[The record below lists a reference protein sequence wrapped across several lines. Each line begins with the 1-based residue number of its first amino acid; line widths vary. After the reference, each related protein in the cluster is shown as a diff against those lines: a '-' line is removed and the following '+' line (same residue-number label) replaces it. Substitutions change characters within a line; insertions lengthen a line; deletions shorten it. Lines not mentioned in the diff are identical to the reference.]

1 MPRLTSGDG
10 TELFYKDWGAGRP
23 IVFSHAWPLS
33 ADVWDPQLV
42 WFASRGFRAIA
53 HDRRGHGR
61 SSQGWTGHT
70 MDAYAAD
77 LAGLLER
84 LDLRD
89 VVLVGHSAG
98 GGEVVRYLARHGEDR
113 VAAVVLVG
121 AVVPGLLETPSNPGG
136 VSGAVFDRLRE
147 EILRD
152 RAELFRELAVAFF
165 GADRLGSKVS
175 EGLLQSFWLW
185 AMQAGT
191 GALHDGIAAFAETD
205 FSSDLAA
212 VSVPTLVIHADDD
225 RIAPISVSALR
236 AIRLLG
242 NSTLSIYPGASH
254 GLPLTHANRLNQ
266 DVLDF
271 IGP

>member
-1 MPRLTSGDG
+1 MPRFISGDG
-10 TELFYKDWGAGRP
+10 TELFYKDWGGGRP

-33 ADVWDPQLV
+33 SDAWDPQLV

-61 SSQGWTGHT
+61 SSQGWANHT
-70 MDAYAAD
+70 MDAYAGD
-77 LAGLLER
+77 LAGLLEH

-89 VVLVGHSAG
+89 VVLIGHSAG
-98 GGEVVRYLARHGEDR
+98 GGEVIRYLARHGEDR
-113 VAAVVLVG
+113 VSAVVLVG

-136 VSGAVFDRLRE
+136 VSRAVFDRLRE
-147 EILRD
+147 EVIRD

-165 GADRLGSKVS
+165 GADRRDSTVSK
-175 EGLLQSFWLW
+175 GLLEAFWLW

-191 GALHDGIAAFAETD
+191 GALHDGIGAFAETD

-212 VSVPTLVIHADDD
+212 VTLPTLVVHADDD

-236 AIRLLG
+236 AVRLLG
-242 NSTLSIYPGASH
+242 NPTLSIYPGASH
-254 GLPLTHANRLNQ
+254 GLPMTHASQLNQ
-266 DVLDF
+266 DVLEF
-271 IGP
+271 IGS

>member
-1 MPRLTSGDG
+1 MPRWMSEDG

-33 ADVWDPQLV
+33 SDAWDPQLV

-61 SSQGWTGHT
+61 SSQGWAGHT
-70 MDAYAAD
+70 MDAYPAD
-77 LAGLLER
+77 LAGLLGF

-89 VVLVGHSAG
+89 VVLIGHSAG
-98 GGEVVRYLARHGEDR
+98 GGEVIRYLAQHGEDR
-113 VAAVVLVG
+113 ISAVVLVG

-136 VSGAVFDRLRE
+136 VSRAVFDRLRE
-147 EILRD
+147 ELIRD
-152 RAELFRELAVAFF
+152 RAELFRELSLAFF
-165 GADRLGSKVS
+165 SANRRGSRVS
-175 EGLLQSFWLW
+175 RGLLQAFWHW

-191 GALHDGIAAFAETD
+191 KALLDGITAFSETE
-205 FSSDLAA
+205 FSRDLAN
-212 VSVPTLVIHADDD
+212 VGLPTLVVHADDD

-236 AIRLLG
+236 AVRLLR

-254 GLPLTHANRLNQ
+254 GLPMTHARQLNQ
-266 DVLDF
+266 EVLEF
-271 IGP
+271 IGR